1 MVFVLFPGNPDLQG
15 HAQRALATGSKGAV
29 PTVSSGVSSK
39 AKWSRSLSWVGKGKL
54 GFEAGAPQTKQVR
67 TQFDAG
73 CWLLVPHDSD
83 VGASMLWALSLH
95 LISCELNATL
105 HSSYCD

>member
-1 MVFVLFPGNPDLQG
+1 MLKEHWLPVPRVQYLQY
-15 HAQRALATGSKGAV
+15 HQASAPRL
-29 PTVSSGVSSK
+29 SGLV
-39 AKWSRSLSWVGKGKL
+39 RLSWVGKGKL

-73 CWLLVPHDSD
+73 CRLLAPHDSD

-95 LISCELNATL
+95 LISCESRCNIAFIVL
-105 HSSYCD
+105 